1 MKCMGRK
8 AQGRPL
14 ESRDLGK
21 RLRAGKQPL
30 DEINT
35 LVPSVRYS
43 EVLQTFQYR
52 EPMIRPSGED
62 FLPSCETWKDIWLLF
77 RGIHN
82 AVQSEGLGDYLASYL
97 LLFRWEF
104 ARR

>member
-30 DEINT
+30 DKINT
-35 LVPSVRYS
+35 LVPSVRYRRGFANVPIS
-43 EVLQTFQYR
+43 GANDQT
-52 EPMIRPSGED
+52 IR
-62 FLPSCETWKDIWLLF
+62 
-77 RGIHN
+77 
-82 AVQSEGLGDYLASYL
+82 
-97 LLFRWEF
+97 
-104 ARR
+104 RRLSSLM